1 MKLPKSSAKPPLK
14 TPSKK
19 PVKTTSSASARS
31 QFSSKPKLYI
41 IHGWTYTV
49 TPWERTVASL
59 EKQGLEVE
67 ILHVPGL
74 TAPSKKV
81 WTIEDYVQ
89 WADRQIPDGSIALGH
104 SNGGR
109 ILLNLCSEKPD
120 KLKQLIL
127 LDAAGVYE
135 ASTKR
140 DVARSISK
148 YFGFLKKIPGLA
160 RIWHKLTGASDYN
173 RAPENMKRTLSNMLD
188 SDKQLKMSKVTVP
201 TSILW
206 GAADTVTPPRQAE
219 IMHQRIENS
228 SLEIFPNWTHAPYI
242 SHPIELA
249 KAIFRA
255 YKNPPAATAPV
266 EVTKASSVS
275 ASMALKKAAEPEVP
289 STAPISATLSL
300 KKAAGPSAHNTASR
314 SASLAVPAGKQRT
327 VPPSKRQVA
336 SLSQPSIVEN
346 MTSVDYEQAK
356 ITKTA
361 PRRVISSASVPKV
374 KNLEKVRRK
383 IKRNKQPAKSTSRP
397 RGGK

>member
-1 MKLPKSSAKPPLK
+1 MS
-14 TPSKK
+14 PSKSTPK
-19 PVKTTSSASARS
+19 PAQKSAVKPQAASK
-31 QFSSKPKLYI
+31 SKPKLYI

-49 TPWERTVASL
+49 APWERTVASL

-74 TAPSKKV
+74 TSPSKKV
-81 WTIEDYVQ
+81 WTIEDYVN
-89 WADRQIPDGSIALGH
+89 WADRRIPNGSIALGH

-109 ILLNLCSEKPD
+109 ILLNLCSQKPD

-135 ASTKR
+135 NSAKR

-188 SDKQLKMSKVTVP
+188 SDKQLKMSRVVVP

-206 GAADTVTPPRQAE
+206 GAADTVTPPHQAE
-219 IMHQRIENS
+219 IMHKCIKNS
-228 SLEIFPNWTHAPYI
+228 SLEIFPSWTHAPYI

-255 YKNPPAATAPV
+255 YKNPPAITPV
-266 EVTKASSVS
+266 TEVTKASSVS

-314 SASLAVPAGKQRT
+314 SASLAVPAGKQKSI
-327 VPPSKRQVA
+327 PPSKRQVA
-336 SLSQPSIVEN
+336 SLGHSSVVEG
-346 MTSVDYEQAK
+346 MSAVDYEQAK
-356 ITKTA
+356 ISKTA

-383 IKRNKQPAKSTSRP
+383 IRRTKPKSPKRSK
-397 RGGK
+397 GGKR